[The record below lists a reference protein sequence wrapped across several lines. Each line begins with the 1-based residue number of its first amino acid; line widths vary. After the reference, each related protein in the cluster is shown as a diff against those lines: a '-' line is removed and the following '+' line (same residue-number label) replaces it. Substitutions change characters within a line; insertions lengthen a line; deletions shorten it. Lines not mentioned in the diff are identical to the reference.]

1 VTTSSPSTAPSPA
14 AASQPPAPGTR
25 PFRFGAKGT
34 RAASAREWTELA
46 RAAEDL
52 GYATFQVPDHLGDQL
67 ACVPAIMA
75 AASVTTS
82 LQVGPLVAGVDFR
95 NPVMFAKEAATID
108 LLSDG
113 RFVMGIGAGW
123 SDEDYAFGGLRQD
136 SAGVR
141 LDRMAEAVQV
151 MRAYWGG
158 SPFSFHGEHYSV
170 TDVVPTPTP
179 ASPIPVLIGGGG
191 QKALTLAAQQAD
203 IVSINP
209 KVIGRKFDAR
219 SLGTAVAS
227 LVDERLDWIKQA
239 AGRRFDSLEL
249 QMHVFVAIVTDNAR
263 SVAADVAA
271 RMGLP
276 EEILLAGPYFQIGS
290 VESITENMLEMRE
303 RWGISYVA
311 FQQQATREMAP
322 VVERLAGR

>member
-1 VTTSSPSTAPSPA
+1 L
-14 AASQPPAPGTR
+14 
-25 PFRFGAKGT
+25 RFGAKGT
-34 RAASAREWTELA
+34 RAASGNEWTEMA
-46 RAAEDL
+46 REAEDL
-52 GYATFQVPDHLGDQL
+52 GYATFQVPDHFGDQL

-136 SAGVR
+136 GASVR
-141 LDRMAEAVQV
+141 LDRMAEAVQI
-151 MRAYWGG
+151 MRAFWNG

-170 TDVVPTPTP
+170 TDVVPTPAP
-179 ASPIPVLIGGGG
+179 ASAIPVLIGGGG
-191 QKALTLAAQQAD
+191 QKALTIAACHAD

-219 SLGTAVAS
+219 SLGTAVAG

-239 AGRRFDSLEL
+239 AGERFDQLEL

-290 VESITENMLEMRE
+290 VERITENMLAMRE

-322 VVERLAGR
+322 VVGRLAGR